1 MQKQN
6 LCHEVLVEL
15 RKINRA
21 MDIHSKKLVQKF
33 GLTAPQ
39 MVILKEIINLERVT
53 VSVLARNASLS
64 LATVTT
70 ILDRLEKNECVTRV
84 RDVADKRLVYVQATD
99 KAKQIIQNAPTLLQE
114 HFIEKFEKLEN
125 WEQSLLLSSLQRIA
139 HMMNAQKIES
149 MD

>member
-1 MQKQN
+1 MQTQN
-6 LCHEVLVEL
+6 VCNELFVEL

-21 MDIHSKKLVQKF
+21 MDIHSKKLVQRV

-39 MVILKEIINLERVT
+39 MVILKEIIQLERVT

-70 ILDRLEKNECVTRV
+70 ILDRLEKYGHVTRV
-84 RDVADKRLVYVQATD
+84 RDVTDKRLVYVQATD
-99 KAKQIIQNAPTLLQE
+99 KAKQVIQTAPTLLQE
-114 HFIEKFEKLEN
+114 HFIEKFEKLEG

-139 HMMNAQKIES
+139 YMMNAQKIEIVE
-149 MD
+149 

>member
-6 LCHEVLVEL
+6 LCHEVLIEL

-39 MVILKEIINLERVT
+39 MVVLKEIINLDRVT

-84 RDVADKRLVYVQATD
+84 RDMTDKRLVYVQATD
-99 KAKQIIQNAPTLLQE
+99 KAKQIIQSAPTLLQE

-149 MD
+149 IE